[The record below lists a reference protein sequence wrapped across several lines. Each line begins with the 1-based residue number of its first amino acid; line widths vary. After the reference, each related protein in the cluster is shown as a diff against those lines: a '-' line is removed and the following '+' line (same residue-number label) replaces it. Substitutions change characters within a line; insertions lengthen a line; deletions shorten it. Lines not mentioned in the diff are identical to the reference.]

1 MDFLYVSILIAFGFI
16 FINLFKSQLSI
27 KEMGIL
33 RRLWVFHLLVT
44 VAYYFFTRNGG
55 GDAWGYWTVAQSME
69 PQQFWVY
76 LLDTTGT
83 YFLYALNYIPA
94 NLLGMGF
101 FANTLLFSLF
111 GFLGMV
117 FFFVI
122 AFKTIPFNSIFGKL
136 LLFPAL
142 FFLPNLHFWSSGV
155 GKDSILFFCIGM
167 FVYSLLNISRRIP
180 LLILAL
186 LIAYL
191 IRPHIVL
198 FLLLAFGLAYLLDT
212 KFQPFKRVF
221 LSVVLL
227 SIGIAILPTVMEF
240 VKIDEASV
248 ESFEEFSEN
257 KSDLLSR
264 YQTGSRIDASSAS
277 YPVKLFAFLYRPF
290 FFDIN
295 GLPALVASFENL
307 LLLLLSVK
315 VLFSKP
321 ITAFRKAPFVV
332 KGLFLFLVLGTL
344 AFSATLGNIGIM
356 IRMRNMFL
364 PGMIIFILWA
374 LSYQLQT
381 KAEKQKQARLSKKN

>member
-1 MDFLYVSILIAFGFI
+1 MDFIYTLLIILLGFVFIKRFRKQVSRSDYSVLKKLWGFHLMVSIGF
-16 FINLFKSQLSI
+16 
-27 KEMGIL
+27 
-33 RRLWVFHLLVT
+33 
-44 VAYYFFTRNGG
+44 YFFTRNGG
-55 GDAWGYWTVAQSME
+55 GDAWGYWYKVKDML
-69 PQQFWVY
+69 PYQFWEF
-76 LLDTTGT
+76 LLTEKGT
-83 YFLYALNYIPA
+83 YFIFALNYIPA
-94 NLLGMGF
+94 NILGMGF
-101 FANTLLFSLF
+101 LANTLLYALF
-111 GFLGMV
+111 GFIGFV

-122 AFKTIPFNSIFGKL
+122 AIKTIPDNTKFGQIY
-136 LLFPAL
+136 LFPAL

-155 GKDSILFFCIGM
+155 GKDSLLFLCVGM

-212 KFQPFKRVF
+212 KIQPFKRVF

-240 VKIDEASV
+240 AKIDEASV

-264 YQTGSRIDASSAS
+264 DQTGSRIDASSAS

-295 GLPALVASFENL
+295 GLPALVASLENL
-307 LLLLLSVK
+307 LLLLLSIK

-321 ITAFRKAPFVV
+321 ITAFRKAPFIV
-332 KGLFLFLVLGTL
+332 KGLLLFLVLGTL
-344 AFSATLGNIGIM
+344 AFSATLANIGIM

-364 PGMIIFILWA
+364 PGLIIFILWT
-374 LSYQLQT
+374 LSYQHQL
-381 KAEKQKQARLSKKN
+381 KVEKQNRARLSKK